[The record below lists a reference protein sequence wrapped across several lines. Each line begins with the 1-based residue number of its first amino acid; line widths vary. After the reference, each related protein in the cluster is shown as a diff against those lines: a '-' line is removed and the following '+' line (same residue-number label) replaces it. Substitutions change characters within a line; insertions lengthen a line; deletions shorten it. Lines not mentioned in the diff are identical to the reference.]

1 MTEDFLGLFS
11 SDSNV
16 VPLKPG
22 QELFKKGDL
31 GKHMYVVKSG
41 DVQVVDGNHVFE
53 TVSSGGIVGEM
64 ALVNEEPRT
73 ATVRALSAS
82 EVIVVDQKRFL
93 FLVQVTP
100 FFAIRV
106 MRVISGR
113 LRAMNDRMVSLPE

>member
-1 MTEDFLGLFS
+1 
-11 SDSNV
+11 
-16 VPLKPG
+16 
-22 QELFKKGDL
+22 
-31 GKHMYVVKSG
+31 MYVVKSG

-93 FLVQVTP
+93 FLVSGAGDV
-100 FFAIRV
+100 FFCH
-106 MRVISGR
+106 SGHAR
-113 LRAMNDRMVSLPE
+113 N